1 MGIGAWTIWLYGG
14 WSVLRGEMTLGTLT
28 AFAGYLMQFYAPFQN
43 FTRVMDWST
52 RSLTAAE
59 RVFEVLDTESDVKD
73 VGDPVP
79 MPSVSGQVEFRD
91 VSFSYD
97 KHKQVIEDMSLTV
110 RVGEMIGL

>member
-28 AFAGYLMQFYAPFQN
+28 AFSGYLMQFYAPFQN
-43 FTRVMDWST
+43 FTRALDWST

-59 RVFEVLDTESDVKD
+59 RVFEVLDTEPEVREAEQA
-73 VGDPVP
+73 VAIPHIRGE
-79 MPSVSGQVEFRD
+79 VEFRE

-97 KHKQVIEDMSLTV
+97 GAKRVLED
-110 RVGEMIGL
+110 